1 MIIIRAIVSITLHL
15 QSETPLFQRAV
26 LMGGT
31 DLLMKPLPDFV
42 TEGAYQ
48 KIVKRLGLDDL
59 SPSERVE
66 ALVQMESEKVLQ
78 NVLPSDPL
86 MPSIGSEL
94 SLVAHTYEEIYQGV
108 QGPLKLPGRNWCK
121 QIMVGDCQ
129 MDVGTIYPLLAQKT
143 SH

>member
-1 MIIIRAIVSITLHL
+1 
-15 QSETPLFQRAV
+15 
-26 LMGGT
+26 MGGT

-48 KIVKRLGLDDL
+48 TIVKRLGLDGL

-66 ALVQMESEKVLQ
+66 ALVQMESGKVLQ

-94 SLVAHTYEEIYQGV
+94 SLVAHTYEAIYQGV
-108 QGPLKLPGRNWCK
+108 QGPLKLPGRSWCK

-129 MDVGTIYPLLAQKT
+129 MDVGIIYPLLAQKP